1 MASGF
6 GFVSWEEDTFEGVHN
21 VGVRTLDIRAVR
33 STTSITGTFDDGISE
48 TKLDPAA
55 LMGSRG
61 AAVSRRDSESPK
73 QVKRMGS
80 AELSQDVT
88 TLYLKRMGT
97 VSLLKPDEE
106 VRISEKIRRTER
118 ELLMHL
124 LETRALA
131 DALQTIHVDAQS
143 GKGQASEVALNL
155 EHSSR
160 VLSGLGELETLR
172 RREKRAITAG
182 RVVDSALSL
191 KIGELRI
198 ALAESLQEIG
208 FTRNFGMECVTRITV
223 TWTNLKGAIE
233 GREVNKAQKEIG
245 VPVAELP
252 DFVRRLRRLTR
263 EVYSARK
270 VLIEANLRLVVSI
283 AKRYRHLGLPFA
295 DLIQEG
301 NIGLMKAVE
310 RFDPRR
316 GYRFSTYATWWIRQ
330 AITRA
335 AADQARTVRVPVHAI
350 EAVNRVARTQRLLRK
365 ELQRE
370 PTSQELSGRLDLPI
384 EEVHW
389 YLRLLDEPLSLETPV
404 GDDGSRTLVELV
416 PDEDG
421 KDAQHLV
428 GEQHL
433 EASLTA
439 SLGLLKDKEQR
450 VLRLRYGLGSDQTH
464 TLEEIGKTFQLTRER
479 IRQIEAG
486 ALRKIRAS
494 TIGNELRGFL
504 EE

>member
-1 MASGF
+1 MLSVFGLSLPADELVETNSPAAAFTGSQGRGAS
-6 GFVSWEEDTFEGVHN
+6 
-21 VGVRTLDIRAVR
+21 R
-33 STTSITGTFDDGISE
+33 S
-48 TKLDPAA
+48 DPA
-55 LMGSRG
+55 SDR
-61 AAVSRRDSESPK
+61 
-73 QVKRMGS
+73 QVNRMGS
-80 AELSQDVT
+80 AESTQDIT

-106 VRISEKIRRTER
+106 VRISERIRRSER
-118 ELLMHL
+118 DLLVHVLESAELRHS
-124 LETRALA
+124 LEAVRA
-131 DALQTIHVDAQS
+131 DALA
-143 GKGQASEVALNL
+143 GKGQAQEVALQKKHT
-155 EHSSR
+155 EH
-160 VLSGLGELETLR
+160 VIEGLNDLKALRKRRATEAGVSEGIETLR
-172 RREKRAITAG
+172 VEF
-182 RVVDSALSL
+182 
-191 KIGELRI
+191 
-198 ALAESLQEIG
+198 AESLQEIG
-208 FTRNFGMECVTRITV
+208 FTRNFAMDCCSRIVEAWESIRGTDDPKGITRFERAINV
-223 TWTNLKGAIE
+223 GAGEAPEWIRRMRRLL
-233 GREVNKAQKEIG
+233 REVH
-245 VPVAELP
+245 
-252 DFVRRLRRLTR
+252 
-263 EVYSARK
+263 SARK

-316 GYRFSTYATWWIRQ
+316 GFRFSTYATWWIRQ

-350 EAVNRVARTQRLLRK
+350 EAVNRVARTARAMRK

-370 PTSQELSGRLDLPI
+370 PSGQELAAKLGMNI

-389 YLRLLDEPLSLETPV
+389 YLRLLDDPVSLETPV

-421 KDAQHLV
+421 VTAPDLV

-433 EASLTA
+433 EASLQG
-439 SLGLLKDKEQR
+439 SLGLLKEKEQR
-450 VLRLRYGLGSDQTH
+450 VLRLRYGLGNDQTH
-464 TLEEIGKTFQLTRER
+464 TLEEIGKTFDLTRER

-486 ALRKIRAS
+486 ALRKIRHSAYG
-494 TIGNELRGFL
+494 TELRGFL